1 MTYKKNWV
9 GVCLWAFYALA
20 VFLGYAKA
28 LYDVLQAPHVTNHYI
43 QFGIVFLSFA
53 LVTAVFIQIRKL
65 ANLLKRPVHVLW
77 EALFFVLLFA
87 TGVFLRIYFIG
98 RGTEHA
104 AYFETAMVNGSPVTT
119 LAHGAQYFYVLLLR
133 GLFLLTGNHF
143 MAGIILQICLQML
156 AAIVWYL
163 AIKRLSGRT
172 AALVLFSGLMLIPA
186 SIWEGL
192 LYSPKML
199 YTLLCG
205 IVLLMIGRM
214 YRRQYRKEPFKW
226 HAWLQTTLTGVGI
239 GVLVYLDVTGVLFL
253 IPAFFLPLLNGE
265 VSEEDTL
272 SSGKRLGRALLQL
285 LLVVLLAFGT
295 FVLLLSM
302 DALQN
307 GAGIRE
313 VFTTW
318 GILFSG
324 KEISVVPA
332 ILKAGTLLEAW
343 ILVAV
348 AFFMLIGVLAFF
360 IRRKEEVQM
369 PWLFFAVAAAALY
382 AGGFC
387 AESMDCEY
395 MLLTAALLL
404 AGTGLQAAFCKT
416 AEAEGQEDGAE
427 LPDGE
432 TGTEEKPA
440 EAEGKEQPSEQ
451 TLLEALAKEQ
461 SSEQTLLEALAKEQP
476 EEQKP
481 SEAVTQEQSRE
492 EKAAV
497 GIEAA
502 AEPET
507 AYVQYGVNVLWG
519 PENVQSRQDTEGQR
533 EAVQQSIAE
542 QNQTEGGV
550 SQMSYNSEYG
560 ESTKQGEQDSLW
572 ALFAG
577 EDGTA
582 KPDSEPEKSAGKK
595 AEAKKAK
602 EKEKK
607 EKEKKAKEKKA
618 KEKPDKAAKEE
629 KAAAVAAVPPVQEK
643 AEEKKKNYIENPL
656 PLPKKHVP
664 KTMSYR
670 TELSPDKMDFDI
682 DISEFDDFDI

>member
-20 VFLGYAKA
+20 AFLGYAKA

-43 QFGIVFLSFA
+43 QFGIVFLSLA

-77 EALFFVLLFA
+77 EALLFVLLFA
-87 TGVFLRIYFIG
+87 MGMFLRIYFIG

-143 MAGIILQICLQML
+143 MAGIILQICLQMF
-156 AAIVWYL
+156 AAIIWYL

-172 AALVLFSGLMLIPA
+172 AALVLFGGLMLIPA

-199 YTLLCG
+199 YMLLCG

-214 YRRQYRKEPFKW
+214 CRRQFRKEPFKW
-226 HAWLQTTLTGVGI
+226 HAWLQTALTGVGI
-239 GVLVYLDVTGVLFL
+239 GVLVYLDVSGVLFL
-253 IPAFFLPLLNGE
+253 IPVLFLPLLNGE
-265 VSEEDTL
+265 VSEEDTPAN
-272 SSGKRLGRALLQL
+272 GKRLGRALLQL
-285 LLVVLLAFGT
+285 LLVAFLAFGT
-295 FVLLLSM
+295 FVLLLYM

-313 VFTTW
+313 VFSIW
-318 GILFSG
+318 GILFAG
-324 KEISVVPA
+324 KEVSVVPA

-369 PWLFFAVAAAALY
+369 PWLFFAAMAAALY

-416 AEAEGQEDGAE
+416 TNAEGQEDGAE
-427 LPDGE
+427 LQDGE
-432 TGTEEKPA
+432 ADTEEKPS
-440 EAEGKEQPSEQ
+440 ETEGKKQPSEQ

-461 SSEQTLLEALAKEQP
+461 S

-481 SEAVTQEQSRE
+481 SEVVTQEQSQE
-492 EKAAV
+492 EKAAA
-497 GIEAA
+497 GTEAA
-502 AEPET
+502 AESET

-519 PENVQSRQDTEGQR
+519 SENVQSRQDTEGQR

-542 QNQTEGGV
+542 QNQTEGGA
-550 SQMSYNSEYG
+550 SQMSNNSEYG
-560 ESTKQGEQDSLW
+560 EGMNQGEQDSLW

-577 EDGTA
+577 EDGAA
-582 KPDSEPEKSAGKK
+582 KSNSEPAKSAGKK

-607 EKEKKAKEKKA
+607 EKEKKVKEKKE
-618 KEKPDKAAKEE
+618 KEKPAKAAKEE
-629 KAAAVAAVPPVQEK
+629 KAAAVAAAPPVQEK

-682 DISEFDDFDI
+682 DIPEFDDFDI

>member
-53 LVTAVFIQIRKL
+53 LVTAVFIQIRKM
-65 ANLLKRPVHVLW
+65 ANLLKRPVPVLW
-77 EALFFVLLFA
+77 EALLFVLLFA

-156 AAIVWYL
+156 AAVVWYL
-163 AIKRLSGRT
+163 AVKRLSGRT
-172 AALVLFSGLMLIPA
+172 AALVLFAGLMLIPA

-199 YTLLCG
+199 YMLLCG

-214 YRRQYRKEPFKW
+214 CRRQIRKEPFKW

-239 GVLVYLDVTGVLFL
+239 GVLSYLDVTGVLFL
-253 IPAFFLPLLNGE
+253 IPALFLPFLNGE
-265 VSEEDTL
+265 VSEEDTP
-272 SSGKRLGRALLQL
+272 SNGKKLGRALLQL
-285 LLVVLLAFGT
+285 LLVVFLAFGT
-295 FVLLLSM
+295 FVLLLFM

-307 GAGIRE
+307 GAGIQE

-318 GILFSG
+318 GILFSY
-324 KEISVVPA
+324 KEISAVPA

-343 ILVAV
+343 ILVVV
-348 AFFMLIGVLAFF
+348 AFLMLIGVLAFF

-416 AEAEGQEDGAE
+416 ADAEGQEEDAE
-427 LPDGE
+427 SE
-432 TGTEEKPA
+432 TGTEEKP
-440 EAEGKEQPSEQ
+440 SEQ
-451 TLLEALAKEQ
+451 TLLE
-461 SSEQTLLEALAKEQP
+461 SLAKEQP
-476 EEQKP
+476 EEQKLSEALAKEKPSEQKP

-492 EKAAV
+492 EKAAA
-497 GIEAA
+497 GTEAA
-502 AEPET
+502 AEPE
-507 AYVQYGVNVLWG
+507 AEYIQYGANVLWG
-519 PENVQSRQDTEGQR
+519 PEDVQNKQNAEGQR

-542 QNQTEGGV
+542 QNQTEGGA

-560 ESTKQGEQDSLW
+560 DGMNQGEQDSLW

-577 EDGTA
+577 DDGAA
-582 KPDSEPEKSAGKK
+582 KSSETEKSAGKK

-618 KEKPDKAAKEE
+618 KEKPAKAAKEE
-629 KAAAVAAVPPVQEK
+629 KTAAVAAVPPVQEK
-643 AEEKKKNYIENPL
+643 TGEKKQNYIENPL

-664 KTMSYR
+664 KTMNYR

-682 DISEFDDFDI
+682 DIPEFDDFDI